1 MAKPQSTRDFS
12 VQSMGRRLTVHSAH
26 PKLSGQYLE
35 SGSCEGRPAYVKNS
49 RLVAVKMG
57 MVMKKMIIIDD
68 DVVDDDDDDDELLMS
83 MWVLVLLA
91 ASLSMVAGLMLNMI
105 TNLGKSIIISDLT
118 ATSQQ

>member
-35 SGSCEGRPAYVKNS
+35 SGSCEGRPAYVKNC

-68 DVVDDDDDDDELLMS
+68 DVDDDDDDELLMS

-105 TNLGKSIIISDLT
+105 TNLGTSIIISDLT

>member
-35 SGSCEGRPAYVKNS
+35 SGSCEGRPAYVKNC

-68 DVVDDDDDDDELLMS
+68 DVDDDDDDDDELLMS

-105 TNLGKSIIISDLT
+105 TNLGKSIIINY
-118 ATSQQ
+118 